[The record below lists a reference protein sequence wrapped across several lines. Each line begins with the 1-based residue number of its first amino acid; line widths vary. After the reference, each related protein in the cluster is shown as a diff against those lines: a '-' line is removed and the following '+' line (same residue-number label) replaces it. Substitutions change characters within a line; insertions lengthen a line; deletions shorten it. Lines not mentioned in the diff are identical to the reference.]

1 MNVITIVFSII
12 LSTLFLN
19 PNYNSTNGINAI
31 VNIDYKNTNENNLE
45 ENESYEWK
53 LEIPKIELSAE
64 IAEGTS
70 ENILNE
76 YIGHFESTNKKDGN
90 IALAAHN
97 RGYKVNYFE
106 RLKELEIGDKVIY
119 KFQGFTK
126 IYEISSKN
134 IIKDTNVEVLE
145 KTDENILTFITCV
158 ENEPSLRRCLIAKE
172 IKNKEGN

>member
-12 LSTLFLN
+12 LSILFFY
-19 PNYNSTNGINAI
+19 PNYNSANGINAT
-31 VNIDYKNTNENNLE
+31 VDVDYTNTNERVLE
-45 ENESYEWK
+45 GNEEWR
-53 LEIPKIELSAE
+53 LEIPKIGLSAQ
-64 IAEGTS
+64 IAEGTTS
-70 ENILNE
+70 EILDE
-76 YIGHFESTNKKDGN
+76 YIGHFEDTSKKEGN

-119 KFQGFTK
+119 KFQNLTK
-126 IYEISSKN
+126 TYEISSKN
-134 IIKDTNVEVLE
+134 IIKDTDVEVLE

>member
-12 LSTLFLN
+12 LSTLFFY
-19 PNYNSTNGINAI
+19 PSYNSANGISAI
-31 VNIDYKNTNENNLE
+31 VNIDYTNTNENCLE
-45 ENESYEWK
+45 ENNESSWK
-53 LEIPKIELSAE
+53 LEIPKIELSAY

-70 ENILNE
+70 EDVLNE
-76 YIGHFESTNKKDGN
+76 YIGHFENTSKKDGN

-106 RLKELEIGDKVIY
+106 RLKELEIGDEVIY
-119 KFQGFTK
+119 KFQGTIK
-126 IYEISSKN
+126 TYKISSKN
-134 IIKDTNVEVLE
+134 IIKDTDVEVLE